1 MLSELWSG
9 NRVYKNQQE
18 AGIAMAM
25 AISISIKEDEKKEEA
40 MDILKVNDQT
50 KKTKHKIHKK
60 KTLLS
65 CSLNLLL
72 AT

>member
-1 MLSELWSG
+1 
-9 NRVYKNQQE
+9 
-18 AGIAMAM
+18 MAM